1 MNLREVQDELTVKGI
16 EWKLTPPYAP
26 WFGAIYERMVQC
38 LKREMAKLIGQST
51 MTYFELTTQLVEIEG
66 IINNRPLAKL
76 GSEDVLTPNN
86 ILTGQDHND
95 DILNVLD
102 TAQIMKESLEVRND
116 LPKLFQD
123 TARRKAKFWK
133 LFQHQYLESI
143 QFTNDKMK
151 KTGGGLIPKAGDV
164 VIIHSHDPRLR
175 WKKAIVIKPIISD
188 DGECRRCII
197 KTSTG
202 IRERATKHLHP
213 LELTAETFRDQCAT
227 NPSQE
232 EDFLGF
238 EEGGMRV
245 NRALQLRNSIAQWR
259 FMGGARGAGR
269 TRCHHQR
276 GCHPKIFQMN

>member
-1 MNLREVQDELTVKGI
+1 
-16 EWKLTPPYAP
+16 
-26 WFGAIYERMVQC
+26 
-38 LKREMAKLIGQST
+38 MAKLIGQST
-51 MTYFELTTQLVEIEG
+51 MTHFELTTQLIEIEG

-202 IRERATKHLHP
+202 IRERATNHLHP
-213 LELTAETFRDQCAT
+213 LELTAETYRDHCAN

-238 EEGGMRV
+238 EEGEMRV
-245 NRALQLRNSIAQWR
+245 K
-259 FMGGARGAGR
+259 AR
-269 TRCHHQR
+269 
-276 GCHPKIFQMN
+276 